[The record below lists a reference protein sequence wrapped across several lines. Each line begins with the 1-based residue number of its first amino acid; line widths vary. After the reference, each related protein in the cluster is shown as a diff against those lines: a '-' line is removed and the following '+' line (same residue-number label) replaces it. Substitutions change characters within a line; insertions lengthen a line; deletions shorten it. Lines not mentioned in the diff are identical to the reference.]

1 MAGAAAGDVAA
12 GARPDPT
19 CGPQTWEHPSPNPS
33 PASPRRAR
41 RGSGRALTMRLMRA
55 LMTEGAG
62 DLSSTPCVFFQQ
74 GTCKRGDACKFA
86 HVAAADGDG
95 NVDMG
100 EA

>member
-1 MAGAAAGDVAA
+1 MGTSEPKPESGVAKAGKTWVRPGLNDASGGD
-12 GARPDPT
+12 
-19 CGPQTWEHPSPNPS
+19 
-33 PASPRRAR
+33 
-41 RGSGRALTMRLMRA
+41 
-55 LMTEGAG
+55 LMTDGGSAQ

>member
-1 MAGAAAGDVAA
+1 MGTSEPKPESGVAKAGKTWV
-12 GARPDPT
+12 RPGLND
-19 CGPQTWEHPSPNPS
+19 
-33 PASPRRAR
+33 ASD
-41 RGSGRALTMRLMRA
+41 GQ

-86 HVAAADGDG
+86 HVASADGDG